1 MGDLRIIEHRLP
13 LPASAALVAPSTFC
27 ADWQQEVRCPV
38 CGFDYVHLQ
47 ACVPLPGN
55 GTNKAAPVAELTFLG
70 ECGHTFAVQFIAHK
84 GQLFVRLEERIA
96 DRLPHATDDRRGR
109 HE

>member
-1 MGDLRIIEHRLP
+1 MGNLRIIEHRLP

-38 CGFDYVHLQ
+38 CGFDYVHPDGLR
-47 ACVPLPGN
+47 AFDDAGN
-55 GTNKAAPVAELTFLG
+55 KEARWCELLLRG

-84 GQLFVRLEERIA
+84 GQMVLRLEERIA